1 MAFIIVRI
9 CTNLCNGK
17 NINKT
22 KSMNKGKLKDFD
34 PNSELSDEAQLF
46 EWAYRIR
53 NNPIISRQ
61 SEPPTLL
68 QPLYTEIEV
77 PEIISIQSSSSRV
90 SIDVSPWLIV
100 DICKYICKYYEQSDI
115 FRNNWIRRVEEFQN
129 KILET
134 ILYSRLTIYRI
145 MITFKSPNHT
155 KDYSP
160 HNL

>member
-1 MAFIIVRI
+1 
-9 CTNLCNGK
+9 
-17 NINKT
+17 
-22 KSMNKGKLKDFD
+22 MNKGKLKDFD

-90 SIDVSPWLIV
+90 SIDVSP
-100 DICKYICKYYEQSDI
+100 
-115 FRNNWIRRVEEFQN
+115 
-129 KILET
+129 
-134 ILYSRLTIYRI
+134 
-145 MITFKSPNHT
+145 
-155 KDYSP
+155 
-160 HNL
+160 